1 MELFFLAAAA
11 VGFLAY
17 SSSNASRSTLQTQ
30 RLAAWDCFQ
39 SQRADAR
46 NQGAA

>member
-17 SSSNASRSTLQTQ
+17 SSSNASQSNLQTQ
-30 RLAAWDCFQ
+30 KLAAWDAFQ
-39 SQRADAR
+39 YQRAEAR
-46 NQGAA
+46 NQGAS